1 MEARIMKKSL
11 ISLILCGALSA
22 AVLAG
27 CAKPEA
33 PAVDEA
39 EASAIASQV
48 EEIVSEEEDIFG
60 SYEET
65 EPLDYVKPTQDRA
78 GVPIEVPDQV
88 DRIVSLAPS
97 TTQFLIELGLSD
109 KIVGIESRMDKE
121 NADNAR
127 RNILSFDDELRRG
140 MEHSEESFNQVLQD
154 IKYYR
159 NFCRTHADY
168 ENDKATSAIT
178 HIRETYQRVKNENK
192 FI

>member
-1 MEARIMKKSL
+1 MDFLQTLVGGLLGGGLIGLIEFLIRRSDEKKDKNSE
-11 ISLILCGALSA
+11 
-22 AVLAG
+22 VLA
-27 CAKPEA
+27 ALK
-33 PAVDEA
+33 
-39 EASAIASQV
+39 SI
-48 EEIVSEEEDIFG
+48 
-60 SYEET
+60 
-65 EPLDYVKPTQDRA
+65 K
-78 GVPIEVPDQV
+78 
-88 DRIVSLAPS
+88 
-97 TTQFLIELGLSD
+97 D

-168 ENDKATSAIT
+168 ENDRATSAIT

>member
-1 MEARIMKKSL
+1 MDFLQTLVGGLLGGGLIGLIEFLIRRSDEKKDKNSE
-11 ISLILCGALSA
+11 
-22 AVLAG
+22 VLA
-27 CAKPEA
+27 ALK
-33 PAVDEA
+33 
-39 EASAIASQV
+39 SI
-48 EEIVSEEEDIFG
+48 
-60 SYEET
+60 
-65 EPLDYVKPTQDRA
+65 K
-78 GVPIEVPDQV
+78 
-88 DRIVSLAPS
+88 
-97 TTQFLIELGLSD
+97 D

-154 IKYYR
+154 IRYYR

-168 ENDKATSAIT
+168 ENDKATSAIA